1 MPRKLKVKQRRERN
15 KSFIEA
21 VSRRDTSLETER
33 LASAVIGNWFQE
45 LNLSLGLGRRFVLV
59 R

>member
-1 MPRKLKVKQRRERN
+1 MHRKLKVKQRRERN
-15 KSFIEA
+15 KSFSEA
-21 VSRRDTSLETER
+21 GSRRDTSLETER

-45 LNLSLGLGRRFVLV
+45 LNLSLGLGRKFVPM